1 MKEIYKKSIVKTFY
15 EYSPMFTS
23 IKILE
28 SIIVSFIGPL
38 SIVFLRKFI
47 DSIGVYNNKLVLH
60 SNIFLWFALFCAM
73 LIINNNLNFANN
85 LIDIKLKEKIR
96 QRFLENVIQ
105 KCIRIKYEYFE
116 DPKTNNLLT
125 RIGEHIDEKVIECF
139 LLELSIIT
147 TMISMVSYFIILLEV
162 SLIYSIIFLMLMIF
176 IVFFQFKSM
185 NIMNNML
192 YSQSKDERKLEYYSE
207 LLSNKNSLYELTIF
221 NSSEYIRNKLTRLAH
236 KILGERTKT
245 TLRTKKYDVIVS
257 LATFTWLFMSIIGL
271 INSYVSNNISK
282 GLFIAVIT
290 SMSMLMNL
298 NEVLAFY
305 MSDFVQKYS
314 HIKYYK
320 EFMQLEEE
328 KDIITNNFKSKK
340 VKISFEGVSFRYPNS
355 DKLILNNLSFS
366 FFSDQRI
373 SFVGENG
380 CGKSTIVKLMFKLYE
395 PTSGRILIN
404 NEDLSNIS
412 RKELTKIY
420 SVVFQDYYNYEF
432 TFREDIALY
441 NIDKINKDEEI
452 LQIIKEKFNGL
463 GINLNQNLGH
473 MEDDGI
479 DLSTGQWQQIAI
491 ARAYFKDS
499 KIIILD
505 EPTSA
510 LDAKT
515 EYNLYNTFT
524 KVLKNRGC
532 VLISHRLASSKL
544 CERIFVISN
553 GKIIEEG
560 SHEELM
566 TKKGVYKEMFTSQ
579 KQWYE

>member
-1 MKEIYKKSIVKTFY
+1 MKQIYKKSIVKTFY

-28 SIIVSFIGPL
+28 SIIASLIGPL
-38 SIVFLRKFI
+38 SVVFLRKFI
-47 DSIGVYNNKLVLH
+47 DSISVYNNKLVLH
-60 SNIFLWFALFCAM
+60 SDIFLWFVLFCTI
-73 LIINNNLNFANN
+73 LIINNNLNFINN
-85 LIDIKLKEKIR
+85 FIDIKLKEKVR
-96 QRFLENVIQ
+96 QRFLENIIQ
-105 KCIRIKYEYFE
+105 KCTRLKYEYFE
-116 DPKTNNLLT
+116 DANTSNLLN
-125 RIGEHIDEKVIECF
+125 RIGEHIDQEVIECF
-139 LLELSIIT
+139 LLELNIIT
-147 TMISMVSYFIILLEV
+147 IIISMVSYFIILLEV
-162 SLIYSIIFLMLMIF
+162 SLIYSILFLILMIF
-176 IVFFQFKSM
+176 IIFFQFKSM
-185 NIMNNML
+185 NIMNNMI
-192 YSQSKDERKLEYYSE
+192 YSQSKDERKLVYYSE

-221 NSSEYIRNKLTRLAH
+221 NSSYYIRNKLTRLAH

-245 TLRTKKYDVIVS
+245 TLRTKKYDVIVFLS
-257 LATFTWLFMSIIGL
+257 TLIWLFISIIGL
-271 INSYVSNNISK
+271 INSYVYNNISK
-282 GLFIAVIT
+282 GLFISVIT

-305 MSDFVQKYS
+305 MSDFVQKNF

-320 EFMQLEEE
+320 EFMQLQEE
-328 KDIITNNFKSKK
+328 KYIITNNFKDKK
-340 VKISFEGVSFRYPNS
+340 IKISFEGVSFKYPNS
-355 DKLILNNLSFS
+355 EKLILDNLSFS

-404 NEDLSNIS
+404 NENLSNIS
-412 RKELTKIY
+412 RKDLNKIY

-432 TFREDIALY
+432 TLREDIALY
-441 NIDKINKDEEI
+441 NIDKINNDEEI
-452 LQIIKEKFNGL
+452 LRIIEEKFDRL
-463 GINLNQNLGH
+463 DINLDQNLGH

-560 SHEELM
+560 THEELM

>member
-60 SNIFLWFALFCAM
+60 SDIFLWFALFCAM

-328 KDIITNNFKSKK
+328 KDITTNNFKSKK

>member
-328 KDIITNNFKSKK
+328 KDITTNNFKSKK

>member
-1 MKEIYKKSIVKTFY
+1 MKEVYKKSIVKTFY

-38 SIVFLRKFI
+38 SIIFLRKFI

-105 KCIRIKYEYFE
+105 KCIRIKYEHFE

-176 IVFFQFKSM
+176 IIFFQFKSM

-236 KILGERTKT
+236 KILGERIKT

-328 KDIITNNFKSKK
+328 KDIITNNFKGKK

-432 TFREDIALY
+432 TLREDIALY

-473 MEDDGI
+473 MEDDGV

-505 EPTSA
+505 EPTSS

-532 VLISHRLASSKL
+532 ILISHRLASSKL
-544 CERIFVISN
+544 CEKIFVISN

-566 TKKGVYKEMFTSQ
+566 IKKGVYKEMFTSQ
-579 KQWYE
+579 KQWYD